1 MKFNRYTCLLL
12 PSIALLL
19 TACGHNAQPQEHYNS
34 VLITEYNNTY
44 DNAGRLVNVKAVNTH
59 NLYYSQ
65 DKAYILTSNSL
76 QQYIYSNDTDYIAT
90 EISDSDIKTTSR
102 HKNIKEELWL
112 KDGKDTTFYS
122 FTRYYAKDKPE
133 YIKDI
138 SASADTPSE
147 KQVSESFYTYDSQG
161 ELLKTTDTDLI
172 TGQKTERYFF
182 KGITY
187 EEALQKIPHSECTQE
202 IVCENTTTNNDTV
215 IVLTTIDGAPS
226 KTRKEYRDG
235 ELRIEVLN
243 REFEDFH
250 WTDSTYYKNGMKFK
264 ETSIDSNR
272 TNKTITIS
280 IYDEKGHL
288 LKETDKY
295 KYNISTEQEDLLPSY
310 QIPYISDEL

>member
-12 PSIALLL
+12 PSIALLA
-19 TACGHNAQPQEHYNS
+19 ACSRNTQPQEHYNS

-90 EISDSDIKTTSR
+90 EISDSDIRTTSR

-138 SASADTPSE
+138 SASCDSPSE
-147 KQVSESFYTYDSQG
+147 KWMSESFYTYNSQG
-161 ELLKTTDTDLI
+161 ELVKTTDTDLT
-172 TGQKTERYFF
+172 TGEKTERYFF
-182 KGITY
+182 RGITY
-187 EEALQKIPHSECTQE
+187 EEALQKTPHSECTRE
-202 IVCENTTTNNDTV
+202 IVCENTTANNDTV
-215 IVLTTIDGAPS
+215 IVTTTIGGLPS
-226 KTRKEYRDG
+226 EIRKEYRDG
-235 ELRIEVLN
+235 ELKIEVLN
-243 REFEDFH
+243 RKFGDSH
-250 WTDSTYYKNGMKFK
+250 RTDSIYYKNGMKFK
-264 ETSIDSNR
+264 ETCIDSSR
-272 TNKTITIS
+272 TSKTIKTS
-280 IYDEKGHL
+280 IYDERGHL

-295 KYNISTEQEDLLPSY
+295 KYNKSTEQEDLLPPY